1 MRRKEPSEHR
11 KIKNCVIAIW
21 GHLLF
26 VTWIILHSKMALYIQ
41 VSALTLL
48 FISMYLQLVLIQD
61 YLYLKKHTKNEDLRR
76 DIRVIE
82 PLLPERHKKNDTQ
95 T

>member
-1 MRRKEPSEHR
+1 MKHKEPSEHQ

-26 VTWIILHSKMALYIQ
+26 ITWIILRSKMTLYVQ

-82 PLLPERHKKNDTQ
+82 PLLPERYKRNDTQ

>member
-1 MRRKEPSEHR
+1 MKHKKSSENR

-21 GHLLF
+21 SHLLF
-26 VTWIILHSKMALYIQ
+26 ITWVILKSKLSIYIQ

-61 YLYLKKHTKNEDLRR
+61 YLYIKKHTKNENLRQ

-82 PLLPERHKKNDTQ
+82 PLLPERNKRHDA
-95 T
+95 